1 MAEREKAYVL
11 DIEKVFKGL
20 KIAIS
25 ISLLFSAILILMT
38 LDEESLIK
46 ALNSVS
52 IFALLQIF
60 GLLIINFIAAGLG
73 FKIMVSATGN
83 YIKLFDGIKLFLAGA
98 FISNVTPMA
107 TGGGPFQIYFLHKK
121 GINLGQSTMVILTQF
136 ILRIFFFTIMS
147 LFFLIFFN
155 DAISPGILPDYIF
168 YIGFGTG
175 FILAISLILLSIIP
189 SISVQFINL
198 LFRIE
203 KIKAFVQKNYKI
215 KRLIVKGR
223 EELREFHKSMELL
236 ANHKFKVLFA
246 IISTVIYWSSLFLII
261 PVILKGLG
269 YEPYYLKSY
278 VMQTIFNMVIPY
290 MPTPGASGVA
300 EVGFASIFIAF
311 IPKGIIGIVTF
322 LWRFITFYF
331 ILIIG
336 GFFALKEL
344 GWKRRKSNG

>member
-1 MAEREKAYVL
+1 MEEKERAYVL
-11 DIEKVFKGL
+11 DIDKVFKGL
-20 KIAIS
+20 KITIS
-25 ISLLFSAILILMT
+25 ISLLFSAILIVFT
-38 LDEESLIK
+38 LDNESLIK

-52 IFALLQIF
+52 IFALLQIIA
-60 GLLIINFIAAGLG
+60 LLIINFVAAGLG

-107 TGGGPFQIYFLHKK
+107 TGGGPFQVYFLHKK

-136 ILRIFFFTIMS
+136 LLRIFFFTIMS

-175 FILAISLILLSIIP
+175 FIIAISLILLSIVP
-189 SISVQFINL
+189 SISENLISL
-198 LFRIE
+198 LF
-203 KIKAFVQKNYKI
+203 KIKKVKGFVQKNYKV

-223 EELREFHKSMELL
+223 EELKEFHQSMELL
-236 ANHKFKVLFA
+236 THHKVKVLFA

-269 YEPYYLKSY
+269 YDPHYLKAY

-290 MPTPGASGVA
+290 MLTPGASGVA

-336 GFFALKEL
+336 GFFALREL